1 MQQCKGPTRHCVIY
15 SIARS
20 LPTCSNFGS
29 LHMVLTSPGV
39 DKGSALQLLCN
50 HLNTP
55 VQDTIAFGDG
65 ENDKEFLAIAGLGCA
80 MKNARPAAKS
90 AANVVI
96 EVIRCLSFK
105 MTVK

>member
-1 MQQCKGPTRHCVIY
+1 MKKRLF
-15 SIARS
+15 SF
-20 LPTCSNFGS
+20 NFGIHS
-29 LHMVLTSPGV
+29 ISMKTATAGV

-50 HLNTP
+50 HLDMP

-65 ENDKEFLAIAGLGCA
+65 ENDKEFLAVAGLGCA

-96 EVIRCLSFK
+96 EVKQCLSLK
-105 MTVK
+105 

>member
-1 MQQCKGPTRHCVIY
+1 MKKRLFSFNFAIH
-15 SIARS
+15 SISMKTA
-20 LPTCSNFGS
+20 T
-29 LHMVLTSPGV
+29 VGV

-50 HLNTP
+50 HLDMP

-65 ENDKEFLAIAGLGCA
+65 ENDKEFLAVAGLGCA

-96 EVIRCLSFK
+96 EVKQCPSLK
-105 MTVK
+105 